1 MSAQITAMLEA
12 CDVRPFPRCRDTDE
26 VYCPVCGEPD
36 PTPSVEAF
44 EVFDAVCC
52 IDCAEATRAAE
63 EEADDRRRDNP
74 LERDFRRL
82 GQ

>member
-1 MSAQITAMLEA
+1 VSAQITAMLEA

-26 VYCPVCGEPD
+26 VYCPVCGEPY

-52 IDCAEATRAAE
+52 IDCGAAMFD
-63 EEADDRRRDNP
+63 ADD
-74 LERDFRRL
+74 
-82 GQ
+82 GQPDEAQEWASFDPEC

>member
-12 CDVRPFPRCRDTDE
+12 SDVRPFPRCRDTDE
-26 VYCPVCGEPD
+26 AYCPVCGEPD

-52 IDCAEATRAAE
+52 IDCGEAMFAAE
-63 EEADDRRRDNP
+63 EEAEDRRLANP
-74 LERDFRRL
+74 LEPGFRRIDR
-82 GQ
+82 